1 MLGCMNYAP
10 TFFGTALPEV
20 VDVKKNGDG
29 TVSLTVDAVC
39 DMVVCDDAVI
49 THELTVRLL
58 EDGRFMYLGNKILN
72 DGINDI
78 PEYQYRFGNE

>member
-1 MLGCMNYAP
+1 M
-10 TFFGTALPEV
+10 ESQ
-20 VDVKKNGDG
+20 KKNGDG
-29 TVSLTVDAVC
+29 TVSLTVDAAC

-72 DGINDI
+72 DGIDDI
-78 PEYQYRFGNE
+78 PEYPYRFGNE